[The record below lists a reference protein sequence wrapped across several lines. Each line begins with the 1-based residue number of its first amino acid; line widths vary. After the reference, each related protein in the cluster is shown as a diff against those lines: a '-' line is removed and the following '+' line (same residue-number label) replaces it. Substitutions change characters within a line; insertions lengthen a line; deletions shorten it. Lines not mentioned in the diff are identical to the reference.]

1 MRSWGYFNP
10 RSPCGER
17 HACAKLGLH
26 CCYISIH
33 APRAG
38 SDELCIFDEQCNFG
52 ISIHAPRAGSDGIA
66 IERSETKKEFQ
77 STLPVRGATM
87 RTGVRI
93 TVYRISIHA
102 PRAGSDVFDPPHL
115 TGAKIS
121 IHAPRAGG
129 DRRPPSPP
137 EPPPPYFNPR
147 PPCGGRRGARRRI
160 PPCTRYFN
168 PRPPCGGRPDAAQ
181 KLLFG
186 MSISIHAPRAGGDG
200 WSCTVDAE
208 IYISIHAPRAGGD
221 TRSTRSQRSA
231 ARFQS
236 TPPVRGATLRINPLY
251 YILAISIHAPR
262 AGGDIFISSPSSSG
276 GISIHAPRAGGDL
289 TARAP
294 TSLIPYF
301 NPRPPCGGRLL

>member
-1 MRSWGYFNP
+1 M
-10 RSPCGER
+10 
-17 HACAKLGLH
+17 
-26 CCYISIH
+26 
-33 APRAG
+33 
-38 SDELCIFDEQCNFG
+38 
-52 ISIHAPRAGSDGIA
+52 
-66 IERSETKKEFQ
+66 
-77 STLPVRGATM
+77 V
-87 RTGVRI
+87 I
-93 TVYRISIHA
+93 TRQ
-102 PRAGSDVFDPPHL
+102 PP
-115 TGAKIS
+115 AVIS

-129 DRRPPSPP
+129 DGARKWRNHCRAGFQSTPPV
-137 EPPPPYFNPR
+137 
-147 PPCGGRRGARRRI
+147 RGATI
-160 PPCTRYFN
+160 EAAQENAFMSDFN

-262 AGGDIFISSPSSSG
+262 AGGDK
-276 GISIHAPRAGGDL
+276 A
-289 TARAP
+289 
-294 TSLIPYF
+294 
-301 NPRPPCGGRLL
+301 

>member
-1 MRSWGYFNP
+1 MSA
-10 RSPCGER
+10 S
-17 HACAKLGLH
+17 H
-26 CCYISIH
+26 S
-33 APRAG
+33 
-38 SDELCIFDEQCNFG
+38 
-52 ISIHAPRAGSDGIA
+52 
-66 IERSETKKEFQ
+66 
-77 STLPVRGATM
+77 VRE
-87 RTGVRI
+87 
-93 TVYRISIHA
+93 RISIHA
-102 PRAGSDVFDPPHL
+102 PRAGGDDNGNNKTTPSSDFNPRPPCGGRRSSQVAKSLQSRISIHAPRAGGDVFDPPHL